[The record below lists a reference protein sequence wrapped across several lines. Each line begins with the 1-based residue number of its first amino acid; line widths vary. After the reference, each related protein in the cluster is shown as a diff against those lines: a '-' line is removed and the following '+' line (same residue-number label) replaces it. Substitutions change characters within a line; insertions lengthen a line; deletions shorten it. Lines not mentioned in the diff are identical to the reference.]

1 MGNKSATAE
10 EVARIAARQHGVV
23 SARQLLAV
31 GLGRSTISKW
41 AAKGRLHRIHR
52 GVYAVGH
59 AGLSI
64 EGRWMGAVLACG
76 DGAVLSH
83 RSAAA
88 LWGLLRPFDGPVEVS
103 VASYGGRR
111 RREGIRL
118 HRCASLA
125 RRGDDGGPLVTRR
138 RGIPATTPAR
148 TIADLR
154 GVVSPRLHRRAIR
167 QAELAGFALDPNI
180 RTDGTR
186 SDLETDFLALCRRA
200 GLPKP
205 EVNVRIGRWT
215 VDFLWPVQRLAVETD
230 SYRFHRGAVAF
241 EDDRARDL
249 GLRARGL
256 RVRRFSERQVRGEA
270 AQVAADL
277 RDALGLAS

>member
-1 MGNKSATAE
+1 MAQD
-10 EVARIAARQHGVV
+10 VARIAARQHGVV
-23 SARQLLAV
+23 TARQLSTV
-31 GLGRSTISKW
+31 GLGRPTISKW
-41 AAKGRLHRIHR
+41 AAKGRLHRLHR

-59 AGLSI
+59 TALPI

-76 DGAVLSH
+76 DGAALSH

-88 LWGLLRPFDGPVEVS
+88 LWGLLRPSDGSVEVS
-103 VASYGGRR
+103 VPSSGGRC

-138 RGIPATTPAR
+138 RGIPVTTPAR

-154 GVVSPRLHRRAIR
+154 GAVPPRLHRRAIR
-167 QAELAGFALDPNI
+167 QAELAGFALGPVA
-180 RTDGTR
+180 TDGTR

-215 VDFLWPVQRLAVETD
+215 VDFLWPEQRLAVETD

-256 RVRRFSERQVRGEA
+256 RVRRFSEGQVRGEA